1 MKIYRKTPQEFSK
14 LFFPVNIGN
23 LSIKN
28 RIALAPMDVG
38 MINPDGSLTERVVDY
53 YEERARGGVGLIITQ
68 FTSVV
73 DDQRMDSPGVF
84 SGRQVVGLNYLAEM
98 AQEYGAR
105 IFLQIAHHG
114 GRAVKS
120 ITGLQPVAPSAISTP
135 LYQDTPREL
144 SKQEIEELIEKFT
157 QAAKRAK
164 IAGFDGV
171 EVHGAHTY
179 LIGQFISP
187 HTNRREDEYGRNFEG
202 RMRFPAQIARRIKKE
217 CGKDFPVGFKFS
229 AYEHLKGGVE
239 IELAKKIARYME
251 GAGVDY
257 LHVGSTTYE
266 LDGCEYPDV
275 SPLYAPPGEV
285 IEVAARIKS
294 EVSVPVIAG
303 GGVVDPFYAEQV
315 LEERKVDIIALG
327 RALIADPYWPLKVEE
342 GRVEEIGPCIRCNR
356 CHKRLFSSQEV
367 RCTVNPSLGK
377 ERKYRISKA
386 DRAKKIVVIGG
397 GPAGLEAALNLD
409 ERGHRVILYE
419 KKNRLGGNM
428 VPSSVPLFKKDVE
441 RLLDYYLKKIAKSRV
456 ELKLEQG
463 ADVSTIIEENPE
475 VVVLATGAEPV
486 IPHIPGLKREVICTA
501 IKVLDNQAKI
511 ELGERV
517 IVLGAGLVGCE
528 LAWYLTL
535 QGKKV
540 NLFDALNLNEILQD
554 EHSTNRFYLLHNLKE
569 QGVSILASRKILR
582 VEDKEA
588 IFKKN
593 TGGEESYP
601 FDSLIICV
609 GLKPRNEL
617 LGELR
622 KSEFKGEIYG
632 IGDCA
637 EPRDFYH
644 AIQEGA
650 KVGREIC

>member
-1 MKIYRKTPQEFSK
+1 
-14 LFFPVNIGN
+14 
-23 LSIKN
+23 
-28 RIALAPMDVG
+28 
-38 MINPDGSLTERVVDY
+38 
-53 YEERARGGVGLIITQ
+53 
-68 FTSVV
+68 
-73 DDQRMDSPGVF
+73 
-84 SGRQVVGLNYLAEM
+84 
-98 AQEYGAR
+98 
-105 IFLQIAHHG
+105 
-114 GRAVKS
+114 
-120 ITGLQPVAPSAISTP
+120 AISTP

-157 QAAKRAK
+157 EAAKRAK

-202 RMRFPAQIARRIKKE
+202 RMRFPAEIVRRIKKE

-239 IELAKKIARYME
+239 LKLAKKIAQHME
-251 GAGVDY
+251 KMGVDY
-257 LHVGSTTYE
+257 LHVASTTYE
-266 LDGCEYPDV
+266 LDSYRYPGV
-275 SPLYAPPGEV
+275 SPLYALPGEV
-285 IEVAARIKS
+285 IELAARIKS

-303 GGVVDPFYAEQV
+303 GGVVDPFYAQQI
-315 LEERKVDIIALG
+315 LEERKVDLIALG

-342 GRVEEIGPCIRCNR
+342 GRVEEIIPCVRCNQ
-356 CHKRLFSSQEV
+356 CHKRLFSGQEV

-386 DRAKKIVVIGG
+386 DRTRKIVVIGG
-397 GPAGLEAALNLD
+397 GPAGLEAALTLE
-409 ERGHRVILYE
+409 ERGHKVTLHE
-419 KKNRLGGNM
+419 KNERLGGNM
-428 VPSSVPLFKKDVE
+428 IPSSVPLFKKDVK
-441 RLLDYYLKKIAKSRV
+441 RLLDYYLRKIEKSGA
-456 ELKLEQG
+456 ELKLKQR
-463 ADVSTIIEENPE
+463 ADVSLIIEEDPE
-475 VVVLATGAEPV
+475 AVVLATGAEQV
-486 IPHIPGLKREVICTA
+486 IPRIPGLKREALYTA
-501 IKVLDNQAKI
+501 VEVLDNQAKL

-528 LAWYLTL
+528 IAWYLAL

-540 NLFDALNLNEILQD
+540 KLFDVLNLNEILQD
-554 EHSTNRFYLLHNLKE
+554 QHSTNRFYLLYSLKE
-569 QGVSILASRKILR
+569 QSVSILTSRKILK

-588 IFKKN
+588 IFEKN
-593 TGGEESYP
+593 DGSEESHL

-609 GLKPRNEL
+609 GFESQDTL
-617 LGELR
+617 LQELR
-622 KSEFKGEIYG
+622 ESEFKGKVYK

-650 KVGREIC
+650 KVGREIR